1 MLLGTAAV
9 KQLTVRYTW
18 AVAPLAIERGS
29 YCCLG
34 NYPRPIVAKI
44 HKNIKLQFCWQVCI
58 NISNLPKDIMM
69 VKPMLN
75 KQLEVCNGTQTDQLE

>member
-1 MLLGTAAV
+1 MLLGTAPV

-44 HKNIKLQFCWQVCI
+44 HKNIKLQFCRQVCI